1 MIKITK
7 TKAEI
12 ILELSGEYDLKTLK
26 KQYHILGKKHH
37 PDNGGTKEKFEELT
51 EAYTYLEKYIKE
63 KINCIKISHDIE
75 TFISKLNKEIEE
87 IESSKIYF
95 NDTELD
101 ELCKEYLDFLIKYQ
115 KNFTYIIL
123 VYKACNTKKT
133 YEEVNKE
140 LENFNNFKIEKINY
154 IKTTCIDK
162 INNKINENPF
172 KKELLIWFNKNKN
185 IINLK
190 ELLDIIK
197 EYKNIISR
205 INNFS
210 QKEPTKNEE
219 FVKKLTK
226 TL

>member
-7 TKAEI
+7 TKAET
-12 ILELSGEYDLKTLK
+12 ILNLRGDYDLKTLK
-26 KQYHILGKKHH
+26 KQYHILGKKYH

-51 EAYTYLEKYIKE
+51 EAYNFLEKSIKE
-63 KINCIKISHDIE
+63 KINYKKASHDIE
-75 TFISKLNKEIEE
+75 IFTNKLNKEIEL
-87 IESSKIYF
+87 ITSSKIHF
-95 NDTELD
+95 DDTELD
-101 ELCKEYLDFLIKYQ
+101 ELCKEYQDFLIKSR

-210 QKEPTKNEE
+210 QKEPIKNEE